1 MGIISFMVKTLTL
14 YMISL
19 VEKLHLNRETAKT
32 NIENTPLMA
41 SIKAKKAAVN
51 ADAPYYIARTPSQ
64 KYLYARNTEGYKVG
78 DKLDDGSVVI
88 EIKKPE

>member
-1 MGIISFMVKTLTL
+1 MKNIDTFLI
-14 YMISL
+14 
-19 VEKLHLNRETAKT
+19 EKLHLNKDTV
-32 NIENTPLMA
+32 NVNVENTPLMA
-41 SIKAKKAAVN
+41 SIKAKRAAAN

-88 EIKKPE
+88 EIKKPNS